1 MFYDDYAIKDYL
13 QISIEL
19 TYITFAKGQKA
30 FVLRKFPMYQTN
42 DSFVDKAHTSSI
54 RKPKAKN
61 DVSTLQLVNSCQM
74 RAKIT

>member
-1 MFYDDYAIKDYL
+1 
-13 QISIEL
+13 
-19 TYITFAKGQKA
+19 
-30 FVLRKFPMYQTN
+30 MYQTN